1 MDWLCRFDRVNLH
14 VQRVWNVFFFLFINF
29 CHQKVLLCSWQYVK
43 IHLVTNLS
51 YVDLVFWMFQIYLS
65 NGWPDTHLSRA
76 WVWIWTW
83 LWAAVSD
90 MSTPAWAEWP
100 WPSHCSR
107 CPWQQL
113 PPCCF
118 QCCWPSGHMAQGQ
131 GQTSVKDKVKQC
143 QEWRDSQTAKCVCR
157 QDVVNVLSSSSAFF
171 VVYCIVLKPN
181 RSVGLLENL
190 PVQNV
195 CL

>member
-1 MDWLCRFDRVNLH
+1 
-14 VQRVWNVFFFLFINF
+14 
-29 CHQKVLLCSWQYVK
+29 
-43 IHLVTNLS
+43 
-51 YVDLVFWMFQIYLS
+51 MFQIYLS

-157 QDVVNVLSSSSAFF
+157 QDVINVLSSSSAFLF
-171 VVYCIVLKPN
+171 CLLYRVETKQECGFTGKPSCPKCVSLKKKKGFMIFC
-181 RSVGLLENL
+181 RKTW
-190 PVQNV
+190 Q
-195 CL
+195 C